1 MPMERNTARIAII
14 LPAILVLTILSLSL
28 SSMSS
33 PITLS
38 AFPEVP
44 REGEPIIL
52 SFSLRNFN
60 LHDARYSYE
69 FYANGKKVLEG
80 RASLGP
86 LSSKQYSYAYRN
98 QLRLGEQI
106 TFLLKAATP
115 VETYEEAL
123 SMPAYPPQVWS
134 SFVSFATFSTSMAGL
149 SSSMGSSMGLSSSM
163 GSSMGM
169 SLTSMAYYQ
178 DSFGTS
184 RAFNVG
190 VIFSAVLIMILIHVE
205 LTEPFMKARNL
216 LGRLR
221 ARFNKLS
228 AILFI
233 IFAAMVFTQIIMII
247 G

>member
-1 MPMERNTARIAII
+1 MPLERSTAKIAII
-14 LPAILVLTILSLSL
+14 SPVILVLAILSISLNSL
-28 SSMSS
+28 SS
-33 PITLS
+33 PVALS

-52 SFSLRNFN
+52 SFSLKN
-60 LHDARYSYE
+60 LDLKETTYAYE
-69 FYANGKKVLEG
+69 FYANGKKILEG
-80 RASLGP
+80 SAVLRP

-98 QLRLGEQI
+98 PLKLGEQV
-106 TFLLKAATP
+106 TFLLKAAAP
-115 VETYEEAL
+115 SNTYEETL

-134 SFVSFATFSTSMAGL
+134 SFVSFATFSTSMAGM
-149 SSSMGSSMGLSSSM
+149 SSSMGLSSSM

-178 DSFGTS
+178 NSFGTNK
-184 RAFNVG
+184 AFNVG
-190 VIFSAVLIMILIHVE
+190 VIFSVVLIMILIHVE

-233 IFAAMVFTQIIMII
+233 IFVAMVFTQIIMII